1 MSRAKLFA
9 SLGTT
14 SSVLR
19 FPAANSPSKECRSA
33 LRHSFDGEFAAGN
46 RRTELVV
53 PSEANNFARLIQ
65 LFATAG
71 FCVWRGGAAHD
82 PGDSIK
88 QRRAEYRDKRG
99 IQADFAELA
108 RLRRLT

>member
-1 MSRAKLFA
+1 ML
-9 SLGTT
+9 
-14 SSVLR
+14 
-19 FPAANSPSKECRSA
+19 AADCSWKPWNSMPSTVRVTGA
-33 LRHSFDGEFAAGN
+33 LRNSFDGEFAAGH

-88 QRRAEYRDKRG
+88 ERRADDRDKRG